1 MERDSI
7 STRGDSTS
15 NRNLL
20 VLGISLVILG
30 GANPVSVHLPWVGTL
45 RYYFFIVGVT
55 LIIMAVVF
63 MIKDRK
69 TR

>member
-7 STRGDSTS
+7 SAGS
-15 NRNLL
+15 LL
-20 VLGISLVILG
+20 SLGIILFLLGTSSPGSDIELV
-30 GANPVSVHLPWVGTL
+30 WVGTL

-63 MIKDRK
+63 MLRDRR